1 MPESKERGF
10 ASLNL
15 KQEDILW
22 LVLKTN
28 FPDGNCSLNNLL
40 SLFFSLKDC
49 VPKYEVKTNAIFF
62 MNCGNGD
69 AFFESFIKEFANN
82 FIQESCLDIHFS
94 LNTVFTLQ
102 FLWAVYSNQ
111 KLW

>member
-1 MPESKERGF
+1 MPESKERGI

-49 VPKYEVKTNAIFF
+49 VPKDEVKPNAIFF

-82 FIQESCLDIHFS
+82 FI
-94 LNTVFTLQ
+94 
-102 FLWAVYSNQ
+102 
-111 KLW
+111 

>member
-1 MPESKERGF
+1 
-10 ASLNL
+10 
-15 KQEDILW
+15 
-22 LVLKTN
+22 
-28 FPDGNCSLNNLL
+28 
-40 SLFFSLKDC
+40 
-49 VPKYEVKTNAIFF
+49 
-62 MNCGNGD
+62 MNCGNGY

-94 LNTVFTLQ
+94 LNTDFTLQ